1 MALNHFKDH
10 YKILGLEPGSPP
22 ALIKKAW
29 RKLVQQHHPDKTGNI
44 PSSLTAFQDI
54 QEAYETLTDPVKKQK
69 YLQQRWLQQVTREET
84 IRKPETAEDF
94 LHACL
99 QLEQKI
105 ASANT
110 FRIDE
115 DYLMQYLFFLLT
127 PSHLAILN
135 STKENDLLSTCL
147 SLLLK
152 SIEPLPVEKKQ
163 IILQEMEKINTTAT
177 TKQISEY
184 RKNHRS
190 SWFMEQYG
198 FYVMI
203 ILSFL
208 LCWLIA
214 SLAK

>member
-1 MALNHFKDH
+1 MDHFKDH
-10 YKILGLEPGSPP
+10 YKTLGLEPGSPP

-29 RKLVQQHHPDKTGNI
+29 RKLVQQHHPDKTGGI
-44 PSSLTAFQDI
+44 QPGFTSFQEI
-54 QEAYETLTDPVKKQK
+54 QEAYETLTDPIKKQK
-69 YLQQRWLQQVTREET
+69 YLQQRWLQQVTRAET
-84 IRKPETAEDF
+84 VRRPETVEDF
-94 LHACL
+94 LQACL

-105 ASANT
+105 ARTNA

-115 DYLMQYLFFLLT
+115 DYLMQYLLFLLS
-127 PSHLAILN
+127 PSLVAILN
-135 STKENDLLSTCL
+135 SSKETDLLSTCV

-163 IILQEMEKINTTAT
+163 VVLQELEKINTPAAT
-177 TKQISEY
+177 RQINEY
-184 RKNHRS
+184 KKNHRS
-190 SWFMEQYG
+190 TWFMEQYG

>member
-1 MALNHFKDH
+1 LDHFKDH
-10 YKILGLEPGSPP
+10 YKTLGLEPGSPP

-29 RKLVQQHHPDKTGNI
+29 RKLVQQHHPDKTGGV
-44 PSSLTAFQDI
+44 SSSITSFRDI
-54 QEAYETLTDPVKKQK
+54 QEAYETLTDTIKKQK
-69 YLQQRWLQQVTREET
+69 YLQQRWLQQVTRVET
-84 IRKPETAEDF
+84 VPKPETAEDF
-94 LHACL
+94 LQACL

-105 ASANT
+105 ASTNV

-115 DYLMQYLFFLLT
+115 EYLMQYLLFLLS
-127 PSHLAILN
+127 PSLVAILN
-135 STKENDLLSTCL
+135 SSKETDLLSTCV

-152 SIEPLPVEKKQ
+152 SIEPLSVQKKK
-163 IILQEMEKINTTAT
+163 IVLKELEKINANTT
-177 TKQISEY
+177 TKQISEFK
-184 RKNHRS
+184 KNHRS
-190 SWFMEQYG
+190 TWFMEKYG

>member
-1 MALNHFKDH
+1 MDHFKDH
-10 YKILGLEPGSPP
+10 YKTLGLEPGSPP

-29 RKLVQQHHPDKTGNI
+29 RKLVQQHHPDKTGGV
-44 PSSLTAFQDI
+44 SSSITSFQHI
-54 QEAYETLTDPVKKQK
+54 QEAYETLTDPIKKQK
-69 YLQQRWLQQVTREET
+69 YLQQRWLQQVTRGET
-84 IRKPETAEDF
+84 VRKPETAEDF
-94 LHACL
+94 LQACL

-105 ASANT
+105 ASTNV

-115 DYLMQYLFFLLT
+115 DYLMQYLLFLLS
-127 PSHLAILN
+127 PSLVAILN
-135 STKENDLLSTCL
+135 SSKETDLLSTCV

-152 SIEPLPVEKKQ
+152 SIEPLSVQKKK
-163 IILQEMEKINTTAT
+163 IVLKELEKINANTT

-184 RKNHRS
+184 KKNHRS
-190 SWFMEQYG
+190 TWFMEKYG